1 MKLDYREITLDDREW
16 MDRLFAMSE
25 RGSLEYSFTTS
36 FLWRHIYQFRVA
48 RMDDY
53 LILLSEPKNP
63 TYLFPAGQGPLDQV
77 IGALKEETRQLG
89 IPLVFNVVLPG
100 DKVRLEAMY
109 PGEFEFTLWRDGA
122 DYIYDTQSLATLS
135 GKKLSAKRNHIHRF
149 VDNHPSWQYEALTDA
164 NMDEARQMNMA
175 WCLQAGCM
183 DDSGLND
190 EYCAVEQ
197 AFRHFSQLR
206 LSGGL
211 LRAEGR
217 VVAFSIGDPLNEDTY
232 LVHFEKAYAD
242 MQGAYPMINQQFVL
256 HNCMNYPY
264 VNREEDAGVP
274 GLRHAKLSYQPSRLV
289 EKYIAKLK
297 ETDSKS

>member
-1 MKLDYREITLDDREW
+1 MILDYKEIALDDREW
-16 MDRLFAMSE
+16 MDRLFAMGE

-53 LILLSEPKNP
+53 MILLSEPKNP
-63 TYLFPAGQGPLDQV
+63 TYLFPSGQGPLEPV
-77 IGALKEETRQLG
+77 IEALAEETRQLG

-100 DKVRLEAMY
+100 DRARLEAMY
-109 PGEFEFTLWRDGA
+109 PGKFEFTLWRDGA

-149 VDNHPSWQYEALTDA
+149 QDNHPTWQYEELSDA
-164 NMDEARQMNMA
+164 NMDEARQMNLA
-175 WCLQAGCM
+175 WCLQVGCM
-183 DDSGLND
+183 EDGGLTD

-197 AFRHFSQLR
+197 AFRHFSELK

-211 LRAEGR
+211 LRSEGR
-217 VVAFSIGDPLNEDTY
+217 VVAFSIGDILNEDTY
-232 LVHFEKAYAD
+232 LVHFEKAFAD
-242 MQGAYPMINQQFVL
+242 IQGAYPMINQQFVL
-256 HNCMNYPY
+256 HNCMAYPY

-274 GLRHAKLSYQPSRLV
+274 GLRQAKLSYNPLRLV
-289 EKYIAKLK
+289 EKYIATLK
-297 ETDSKS
+297 GADLKP